1 MFIIENNKIT
11 SEKMVQILDVSL
23 PVTLDFQFKDAE
35 NLEDEKFKLIIDD
48 IEANKYMTDD
58 NTVSFRYIDL
68 SEKLKKQNQ
77 ELSIKIMQDDIIIL
91 DDSITFSL
99 IGDVPEG
106 GGDGEELEG
115 VFCDAFPTTS
125 ATKIKFS
132 DGFTE
137 DRKYFD
143 YMFSSYSSLVS
154 VQGLNTANGTNFK
167 SMFNGCYKLIS
178 IPELNTA
185 NGTNFQS
192 MFYRCY
198 ALTNI
203 PELNTAN
210 GTDFGYMFQNCTEL
224 QNFGGLKNVKYS
236 FSLSASNK
244 LTHESLLNVLNGL
257 FDLTGS
263 DQQTLTLGSTNLAKL
278 TDDEKAIA
286 TNKNWILA

>member
-1 MFIIENNKIT
+1 
-11 SEKMVQILDVSL
+11 
-23 PVTLDFQFKDAE
+23 
-35 NLEDEKFKLIIDD
+35 
-48 IEANKYMTDD
+48 
-58 NTVSFRYIDL
+58 
-68 SEKLKKQNQ
+68 
-77 ELSIKIMQDDIIIL
+77 
-91 DDSITFSL
+91 
-99 IGDVPEG
+99 
-106 GGDGEELEG
+106 
-115 VFCDAFPTTS
+115 
-125 ATKIKFS
+125 
-132 DGFTE
+132 
-137 DRKYFD
+137 
-143 YMFSSYSSLVS
+143 
-154 VQGLNTANGTNFK
+154 
-167 SMFNGCYKLIS
+167 
-178 IPELNTA
+178 
-185 NGTNFQS
+185 